1 MRLICKLASW
11 VSWIRDL
18 GRPPSRFAREVIL
31 LILLSNS
38 LELRI
43 ALLNFQIK
51 QMMLEYS

>member
-1 MRLICKLASW
+1 MSLAYWASW
-11 VSWIRDL
+11 VSWL
-18 GRPPSRFAREVIL
+18 GDFGRGPSRFTREVII

-51 QMMLEYS
+51 QMMLKYS